1 MGLEGDNHCV
11 VRCFYKYLNSDRNAP
26 HHCLVDSASDSAGS
40 LDAEYGMDAAAAGF
54 VMDVGEASGM
64 DAEVV
69 EDDDLCGVVD
79 AGFVTD
85 VVDLLEMDVD
95 VDSCDVEGLLTVDE
109 GNDEDL
115 GLKTAL
121 NQGQMVVMLM

>member
-1 MGLEGDNHCV
+1 
-11 VRCFYKYLNSDRNAP
+11 
-26 HHCLVDSASDSAGS
+26 
-40 LDAEYGMDAAAAGF
+40 MDAAAAGF